1 MDKFIL
7 LISSVLGVGYIKYA
21 PGTFSSL
28 AGLIFWLFIPMSA
41 SAQIIAVIVIIIISV
56 IFSSL
61 AEKIYQRT
69 DDGKIVIDEV
79 AGMWTALLL
88 LPKEPIFLILG
99 FALFRFFD
107 VKKPLFIDKMQSL
120 KSGIGITADDI
131 AAGLVTNIILQIF
144 LIISR

>member
-1 MDKFIL
+1 
-7 LISSVLGVGYIKYA
+7 
-21 PGTFSSL
+21 
-28 AGLIFWLFIPMSA
+28 MSA